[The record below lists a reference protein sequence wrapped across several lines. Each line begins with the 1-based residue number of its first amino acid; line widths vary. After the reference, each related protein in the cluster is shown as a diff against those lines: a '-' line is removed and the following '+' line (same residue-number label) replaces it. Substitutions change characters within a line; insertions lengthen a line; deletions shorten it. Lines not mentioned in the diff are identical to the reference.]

1 MTKKF
6 IQYSPYPLLL
16 RHRFFVAKIAEKG
29 YNSLMKI
36 ALVHDYLVQYGGAER
51 VLECF
56 TEIWP
61 YAPIYTLIYDEEK
74 THGIF
79 KEKRICTSYLQ
90 NFPYSRKNHRIF
102 PPLMPAA
109 IEQFD
114 LSKYDIV
121 LSDSSSYAKG
131 AITPSGTLHICYCHT
146 PMRYAW
152 DDCQKYIEEFGFPRL
167 VKKFIP
173 FLMNYIRVWDRMS
186 ADRPDAYIA
195 NSHFVAGRIKKYYK
209 KDSTVINPPVDT
221 KKFFTD
227 GSEDYFLMVGRLMTY
242 KRFDIAVEA
251 FNRLGWKLKIIGR
264 GLEYKKLRKMA
275 KPNIEFLG
283 RVSDEEVART
293 FARAKA
299 FVFPQEEDFGI
310 TAIEALASGKPII
323 AFRGGDIVEHAREG
337 KEAVYFDRQTPEA
350 LVEALKKFNPDDFY
364 SRTIRERVLGFD
376 REIFKEKIKNFIE
389 NSLANFN
396 KQRR

>member
-1 MTKKF
+1 
-6 IQYSPYPLLL
+6 
-16 RHRFFVAKIAEKG
+16 
-29 YNSLMKI
+29 MKI

-79 KEKRICTSYLQ
+79 KGKRIYTSYLQ
-90 NFPYSRKNHRIF
+90 NFPYSRKNHRVF
-102 PPLMPAA
+102 PPLMPSA

-131 AITPSGTLHICYCHT
+131 AITPPGTLHICYCHT

-152 DDCQKYIEEFGFPRL
+152 DDCQKYIEEFGFPRI

-173 FLMNYIRVWDRMS
+173 FLMNYIRVWDRVS
-186 ADRPDAYIA
+186 ADRPDKYIA
-195 NSHFVAGRIKKYYK
+195 NSRFVAGRIKKYYK
-209 KDSTVINPPVDT
+209 KDSTVINPPVNT
-221 KKFFTD
+221 KKFFID
-227 GSEDYFLMVGRLMTY
+227 ESDDYFLMVGRLMTY

-264 GLEYKKLRKMA
+264 GLEYKKLKKIA
-275 KPNIEFLG
+275 GPNIEFLG
-283 RVSDEEVART
+283 RVSDDEVART

-310 TAIEALASGKPII
+310 TAIEAMASGKPII

-337 KEAVYFDRQTPEA
+337 IEAIYFDEQTPGSLTA
-350 LVEALKKFNPDDFY
+350 ALKKFDLANFDPQ
-364 SRTIRERVLGFD
+364 TIRERVLGFD
-376 REIFKEKIKNFIE
+376 REIFKDKIKDRIE
-389 NSLANFN
+389 NSLRDFQRANH
-396 KQRR
+396 